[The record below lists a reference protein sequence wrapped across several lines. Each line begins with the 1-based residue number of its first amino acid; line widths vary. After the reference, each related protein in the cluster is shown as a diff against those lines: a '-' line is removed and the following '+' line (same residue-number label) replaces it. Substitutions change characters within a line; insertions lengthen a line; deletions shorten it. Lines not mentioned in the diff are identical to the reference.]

1 MCEAQ
6 PGIGDVRREADAVAF
21 GADEQA
27 VAELS
32 VALVE
37 AGALIRSLVP
47 QTATLEELF
56 FKLTEEDPAEPAVA
70 A

>member
-1 MCEAQ
+1 MEAS
-6 PGIGDVRREADAVAF
+6 AVAF
-21 GADEQA
+21 EANEEA

-56 FKLTEEDPAEPAVA
+56 FKLTEDPAEPVPA
-70 A
+70 

>member
-1 MCEAQ
+1 
-6 PGIGDVRREADAVAF
+6 VRREAAAVAF
-21 GADEQA
+21 GGSEDA

-47 QTATLEELF
+47 QTATLEDLF
-56 FKLTEEDPAEPAVA
+56 FKLTEEDPASEPAVA